1 MSLTKAVFYI
11 TVVFIAVL
19 YLRLPAGLEKF
30 FNVDEGIGAV
40 VADSILEGGVYYRD
54 SIDQRG
60 PVTYYIYALI
70 FALFGKNNI
79 FALHCGLILI
89 IFAIAVIL
97 YLIGVLIADRKTAC
111 WAVLFFAVFAH
122 RYSASNMLAFHTEW
136 CAIFFNTAG
145 AYFFLKYLFN
155 QKFALEEQSPR
166 INRKKKFQ
174 CKFFRRPPT
183 AELTP
188 PAATSCGVAARRADF
203 AIAKSGLKAGNIFIF
218 FSGLSFSLAFFSK
231 QPALLDFLTA
241 LFFCLIL
248 NYIAG
253 KKNTRALIKPCIYMA
268 AGFFLP
274 VIIIVSYYRLNNA
287 LRDFWFYFWV
297 YNNRYYVAAIPVLQR
312 IKIAFAYFINPKGFL
327 MVNYLLVLS
336 FCAAGFT
343 AVWRF
348 FRNYKKL
355 NRELLIDLYFFF
367 WGISAYIGASYTGR
381 NYGHYFI
388 MILPAFCLLGAKAM
402 QGLFDSVK
410 YYFISNKYKS
420 FFIRVL
426 LIIVISFGMVFPVIK
441 SADNKE
447 FAHGLLSGKTV
458 SGVKFLHFSLWDYGN
473 TLLSSEE
480 FFAKQRLPLLQRE
493 LDALV
498 RYMRSRSAAHE
509 KIFVW
514 GFYPEIYALTGLMP
528 ASRYT
533 YCNFLTG
540 LLPWVNVGKNIDTSA
555 TVVPGSWDIFMGEIK
570 KNMPLYIVD
579 TSLGDYKEYGKYPL
593 YKFEKFFHFISDNY
607 ALDRMFFRRDMKIA
621 FVLFKRKDNKLSG
634 KLIGQ

>member
-1 MSLTKAVFYI
+1 MSLKKAVFCI
-11 TVVFIAVL
+11 AVVFIAVL
-19 YLRLPAGLEKF
+19 YLRLPAGIEKF

-89 IFAIAVIL
+89 IFGIAVFL

-122 RYSASNMLAFHTEW
+122 RFSASNMLAFHTEW

-145 AYFFLKYLFN
+145 AYLFLKYLF
-155 QKFALEEQSPR
+155 
-166 INRKKKFQ
+166 
-174 CKFFRRPPT
+174 
-183 AELTP
+183 
-188 PAATSCGVAARRADF
+188 
-203 AIAKSGLKAGNIFIF
+203 KAGNIFIF
-218 FSGLSFSLAFFSK
+218 FSGFSFGLAFFSK

-241 LFFCLIL
+241 LFFCFIF
-248 NYIAG
+248 NYIGG
-253 KKNTRALIKPCIYMA
+253 KKNTPASIKPCIYMA

-274 VIIIVSYYRLNNA
+274 VIIIVTYYCLNNA
-287 LRDFWFYFWV
+287 LKDFWFYFWV
-297 YNNRYYVAAIPVLQR
+297 YNNRYYVAAVPALQR
-312 IKIAFAYFINPKGFL
+312 IKIAFFYFINPKGFL

-336 FCAAGFT
+336 FCAAGFI
-343 AVWRF
+343 AVKRF
-348 FRNYKKL
+348 FHNCKKL

-388 MILPAFCLLGAKAM
+388 MILPSFCLLGAKTM
-402 QGLFDSVK
+402 QGLFNSVN
-410 YYFISNKYKS
+410 YYFNTNKYKS
-420 FFIRVL
+420 LSIRVL
-426 LIIVISFGMVFPVIK
+426 LIIVICFGMIFPVII

-447 FAHGLLSGKTV
+447 LAHGLLSGRIV
-458 SGVKFLHFSLWDYGN
+458 AGSKFLHFALWDYGN
-473 TLLSSEE
+473 TLFSSEE
-480 FFAKQRLPLLQRE
+480 FFAKRRLPLLQRE
-493 LDALV
+493 LDELV
-498 RYMRSRSAAHE
+498 RYMRRTGASYE

-514 GFYPEIYALTGLMP
+514 GFYPEIYALAGLMP

-540 LLPWVNVGKNIDTSA
+540 LLPWVNVGKEIDTSA
-555 TVVPGSWDIFMGEIK
+555 GIVPGSWDIFMGEIK

-579 TSLGDYKEYGKYPL
+579 TSFGNHKGYGKYPL
-593 YKFEKFFHFISDNY
+593 YKFQTFFHFISNNY
-607 ALDRMFFRRDMKIA
+607 VMEKIIFRSDMRIS
-621 FVLFKRKDNKLSG
+621 FLLFKRKIN
-634 KLIGQ
+634 